1 MLVSRGFANVRRFAG
16 GIRAWQE
23 AGYPVETDIDLP
35 LNKFETAALSQPI
48 DKEDHLQGRL
58 DAPVMLVVYGD
69 YECPY
74 TRRAMIHLGGLERR
88 LGDDL
93 CFAYRHFPAPEEIH
107 PHAWIA
113 AEAALA
119 ANAQGKFWEM
129 HRHLFR
135 HQKALEQEHLVGYA
149 AELALDMA
157 RFKQDME
164 AHVHQDRIKRDLN
177 SGLESGVQGIPTL
190 FINGIRYDGDLTL
203 ADIMKAIETL

>member
-1 MLVSRGFANVRRFAG
+1 M
-16 GIRAWQE
+16 
-23 AGYPVETDIDLP
+23 P
-35 LNKFETAALSQPI
+35 LNKFETAALSHPI
-48 DKEDHLQGRL
+48 SEEDHVQGRV
-58 DAPVMLVVYGD
+58 DALVMLVVYGD

-74 TRRAMIHLGGLERR
+74 TRRAMTHVGGLQRR

-93 CFAYRHFPAPEEIH
+93 CFAFRHFPASEEIH

-135 HQKALEQEHLVGYA
+135 HQKALEREDLEQYA
-149 AELALDMA
+149 TELALDMA
-157 RFKQDME
+157 RFKQDMQ
-164 AHVHQDRIKRDLN
+164 AHVHVARIKRDLN

-190 FINGIRYDGDLTL
+190 FINGDRYDGALKL
-203 ADIMKAIETL
+203 VDIKNAIKI